1 MQQVTSSLEA
11 DLAAKFQQLIQLF
24 GSEDLLFRNFLNFH
38 RNKIRRAIRVLQAD
52 LEEYEK
58 QYGQSSEAFYAT
70 YKNGKA
76 GDSEDTM
83 IWAGLYE
90 RKLEQEH
97 LLKLLK

>member
-1 MQQVTSSLEA
+1 MFT
-11 DLAAKFQQLIQLF
+11 QLTQLF
-24 GSEDLLFRNFLNFH
+24 GSEDLLFRNFLDFH
-38 RNKIRRAIRVLQAD
+38 RNKIRRTIRALQAD

-58 QYGQSSEAFYAT
+58 KYGQSSETFYAT

-90 RKLEQEH
+90 YKVEQENR
-97 LLKLLK
+97 LKLLK